1 MNSKD
6 QLVAAIDIGTTK
18 IVAIVGRSD
27 GNGGIEILGLS
38 NTPSTG
44 VKRGVVLNIEE
55 TVKAIRT
62 TVDDLEER
70 TGLVLTDVFVGIA
83 GRHIKSK
90 MARGYITRDSHE
102 SEIDVSDIR
111 RLTADM
117 YKLPIDVGEEI
128 IHVIPQTY
136 IVDNESGISNPIGIC
151 GKRLEANFHIVI
163 GQISSARNTERCI
176 NKAGMNLM
184 SLVLEPLASSEA
196 VLTDEEKEAGVVLV
210 DIGGGTT
217 DVAIYYDNVI
227 RHTAVIPFGGNMVTE
242 DIKQGC
248 SILQKQAEDLKVKF
262 GYAIGD
268 IAPENKV
275 VSIPGIAGREPK
287 EISFKNLAYIIQSRM
302 EEILDAVNFEIQ
314 NSGFAEKLTAG
325 VVITGGGAMLKNLPQ
340 LVKYKTAMDVRLG
353 HPNVHLTGK
362 GKDEINQPMYATSVG
377 LILRGLDYLEENKT
391 FARFGEKK
399 QEPVVQQ
406 TQSQQ
411 SQQSQHQ
418 QHRQTPPPVKEEP
431 VQVEQEQESE
441 EPFYGNRQPAGRSF
455 VDKLRSIWDNIIE
468 ATDEKIDESPS
479 K

>member
-1 MNSKD
+1 MSSKD

-18 IVAIVGRSD
+18 IVAIVGRCD

-70 TGLVLTDVFVGIA
+70 TGIVLTDVFVGIA

-102 SEIDVSDIR
+102 TEIDISDIR

-117 YKLPIDVGEEI
+117 FKLPIEVGEEI

-136 IVDNESGISNPIGIC
+136 IVDNESGISNPVGIC

-176 NKAGMNLM
+176 NKANMNLM

-227 RHTAVIPFGGNMVTE
+227 RHTAVIPFGGNMVTA
-242 DIKQGC
+242 DIREGC

-262 GYAIGD
+262 GFAIGD

-275 VSIPGIAGREPK
+275 VSIPGIAGRDPK

-314 NSGFAEKLTAG
+314 NSGFADKLTAG

-340 LVKYKTAMDVRLG
+340 LVKYKTAMDVRIG
-353 HPNVHLTGK
+353 IPNVHLTGK
-362 GKDEINQPMYATSVG
+362 ARDEINQPMYATSVG
-377 LILRGLDYLEENKT
+377 LIMKGLDYIDENKLVV
-391 FARFGEKK
+391 RFGEKK
-399 QEPVVQQ
+399 QEPVHVQKPVF
-406 TQSQQ
+406 
-411 SQQSQHQ
+411 H
-418 QHRQTPPPVKEEP
+418 PEKEVEKEVKEEVTIDEVP
-431 VQVEQEQESE
+431 DEQ
-441 EPFYGNRQPAGRSF
+441 PNRPHKTFINRIS
-455 VDKLRSIWDNIIE
+455 KLWDDIID
-468 ATDEKIDESPS
+468 ATDEKLDDKSS
-479 K
+479 NN